1 MASPQADPQAPPQ
14 PFDAAAFFAHSVDVC
29 VAYDPE
35 RRFAYLNPRGLAMS
49 GKPAEEL
56 VGKTPIEVFGQ
67 RAADI
72 EHCLA
77 EAIATGE
84 NVPVV
89 HKLRG
94 ANGQVYYVDTMYTPV
109 RGPSGAVAYVVGI
122 GRDVTD
128 LSRRWRELEDTIEKR
143 TRALHETAARFDVLA
158 QNLQI
163 GVLIRDEQ
171 AEVRFCNARVLEMLG
186 MSEEQL
192 RGQAPTDPGWR
203 VVGEDGEPLPSEQ
216 WPTARAL
223 AAGMPVHGVVIGVDR
238 PRQHDRVWILANVVL
253 QRNERGELEQTI
265 ATFSD
270 ITTARQA
277 TQALVEREE
286 MFRLIAETIDDVF
299 WILDSVSR
307 QLVYLSPGFEAI
319 WGRPRSEV
327 YADHPR
333 GFLASLHPDDREP
346 FLERQKGLMAGGHDI
361 EYRVVRPDGT
371 IRWVRDRGFP
381 VKEEAGQV
389 TRIVGLATDI
399 TEQKEAERLIR
410 SQAAALRELSTP
422 LVPISAGVLAMPLV
436 GVLDSARVRQVLETL
451 LEGIVQHA
459 AERVILDVTGVG
471 VVDTAVANALLQAT
485 QAAKLLGAEVVLTG
499 IRPDVAQTI
508 VALGVDLPG
517 LVTHATLQT
526 AIAQALRRRRG
537 GRAH

>member
-1 MASPQADPQAPPQ
+1 MSPSQADPQAPLQ

-29 VAYDPE
+29 VAYDAE
-35 RRFAYLNPRGLAMS
+35 RRFAYLNPRGLEMS
-49 GKPAEEL
+49 GKAAEEL
-56 VGKTPIEVFGQ
+56 VGKTPVQVFGK
-67 RAADI
+67 RASDI

-84 NVPVV
+84 NVAVV
-89 HKLRG
+89 HKLRDAKG
-94 ANGQVYYVDTMYTPV
+94 PIYYFDTMYTPV

-143 TRALHETAARFDVLA
+143 TRDLHETVARFDVLA

-163 GVLIRDEQ
+163 GVLIRDGQ
-171 AEVRFCNARVLEMLG
+171 TEVRFCNARLLELLG
-186 MSEEQL
+186 MTEDQL
-192 RGQAPTDPGWR
+192 RGRVPIDPGWK
-203 VVGEDGEPLPSEQ
+203 VVDEEGEPLPSTQ

-223 AAGMPVHGVVIGVDR
+223 AAGMPVQGMVIGIDR
-238 PRQHDRVWILANVVL
+238 PRQRDRVWVLANVVL
-253 QRNERGELEQTI
+253 QHDERGELEQTI

-286 MFRLIAETIDDVF
+286 TFRLLAETINDIF
-299 WILDSVSR
+299 WIRDVEPNR
-307 QLVYLSPGFEAI
+307 VVYLSPAFEQLA
-319 WGRPRSEV
+319 GRAREEFYGAAQALV
-327 YADHPR
+327 AVVHPEDR
-333 GFLASLHPDDREP
+333 PGFLAG
-346 FLERQKGLMAGGHDI
+346 LETVASGAHDV
-361 EYRVVRPDGT
+361 EYRMVRPDGT
-371 IRWVRDRGFP
+371 IRWVRDRAFP
-381 VKEEAGQV
+381 VRDASGKL

-399 TEQKEAERLIR
+399 TERKEAERLIR

-451 LEGIVQHA
+451 LEGIVRHA

-485 QAAKLLGAEVVLTG
+485 QAAKLLGAEVILTG
-499 IRPDVAQTI
+499 LRPDVAQTI

-517 LVTHATLQT
+517 LVTHGTLET
-526 AIAQALRRRRG
+526 AISYALRGRKG
-537 GRAH
+537 GRAR